1 MAFLR
6 FSRDKRGYEN
16 FYLIQPTNRRGKTP
30 RLLYWFRT
38 PPNVKVGRE
47 PFDADARRALEAQNP
62 DISFDWTAIA
72 ETPIP
77 PVVETERWRERRR
90 LERASRQSAPTVPDE
105 DEIADVAQAAPRPT
119 AAAAPASPESAE
131 RAVEE
136 PGGEAAQDASAS
148 MAGAADTPTEAEP
161 GGRQASR
168 GRRRRRRGRRGPS
181 QGPGTVLSASADE
194 ATAEPSSSEGER
206 SALQESGESSDD
218 GREP

>member
-90 LERASRQSAPTVPDE
+90 LERANRQSAPAVPDE
-105 DEIADVAQAAPRPT
+105 EDVADVAPAAPRPS
-119 AAAAPASPESAE
+119 AAAAPSPASAA

-136 PGGEAAQDASAS
+136 PGGEPAQDASAS
-148 MAGAADTPTEAEP
+148 MTGAADMATVAEP

-181 QGPGTVLSASADE
+181 RGPGEILSASSDE
-194 ATAEPSSSEGER
+194 AVAEPGSSEGER
-206 SALQESGESSDD
+206 GGLQDSGEPSDD
-218 GREP
+218 GRKP

>member
-90 LERASRQSAPTVPDE
+90 LERASRQSAPAVPDE
-105 DEIADVAQAAPRPT
+105 EDVADVAPAAPRPS
-119 AAAAPASPESAE
+119 AAAAPASPASAA

-136 PGGEAAQDASAS
+136 PGGEPAQEVSAS
-148 MAGAADTPTEAEP
+148 MAGAADMATVAEP

-181 QGPGTVLSASADE
+181 RGPGEILSASSDE
-194 ATAEPSSSEGER
+194 AVAEPGSSEGER
-206 SALQESGESSDD
+206 GGLQDSGESSDD